1 VRVKPL
7 REVTI
12 RELRPLL
19 DEEVAHWDAELSW
32 SFGEVRAAVAGG
44 IERGSLA
51 GRVATDGVRAAAYS
65 YYMVDA
71 GRAIVGSIF
80 ASREHRGRGL
90 EEGLADAVIKDAR
103 SERGS
108 GRVECQTLFCT
119 APGVNARF
127 REAGFSGRARHYMLR
142 DLREPL
148 PGAEPIPPAG
158 LRLRPLRREDLAAA
172 AEIVYRSHVG
182 TIDAALNLTYSTPAT
197 CRSFVDTLVLRA
209 GCGRFDAD
217 ASRLVEGPTGPTG
230 VLVASRLAP
239 ANGHVCQVSV
249 VPQVQGRGLGGLL
262 MIAALR
268 AFREQGLAT
277 ATLSVTADNA
287 RAHRLYARLGFRV
300 RREFAAHAW
309 VRPPACIELP
319 A

>member
-7 REVTI
+7 REASI

-32 SFGEVRAAVAGG
+32 SFGEVRAAVQSGV
-44 IERGSLA
+44 ERGNLH
-51 GRVATDGVRAAAYS
+51 GRVASDGVRAAAYC

-80 ASREHRGRGL
+80 AGGEHRGHGL
-90 EEGLADAVIKDAR
+90 EERLVDAVIADAR
-103 SERGS
+103 AERKS

-119 APGVNARF
+119 ASGANARF
-127 REAGFSGRARHYMLR
+127 REAGFAGRARHYMLR
-142 DLREPL
+142 QLRDAL
-148 PGAEPIPPAG
+148 PAAEAVPPAD
-158 LRLRPLRREDLAAA
+158 LCVRPLRREDLAAA
-172 AEIVYRSHVG
+172 AEIIYRSHVG
-182 TIDAALNLTYSTPAT
+182 TTDAALNLTYSTPAT

-209 GCGRFDAD
+209 GCGHFDTD
-217 ASRLVEGPTGPTG
+217 ASRIVAGPRGPVG
-230 VLVASRLAP
+230 VLIASRLA
-239 ANGHVCQVSV
+239 AENGHVCQVSV
-249 VPQVQGRGLGGLL
+249 VPEAQAQGLGALL
-262 MIAALR
+262 MITALR

-277 ATLSVTADNA
+277 ATLSVTADNV
-287 RAHRLYARLGFRV
+287 RAHRLYERLGFV
-300 RREFAAHAW
+300 VSREFAAHAW